1 MKMKNKI
8 TTAILLL
15 IIPLFLTACTLSDIP
30 VVGKYFGGGSG
41 NNQKQGVPVSL
52 NMWGLWETP
61 DIMDVLI
68 KSYQAQESLVS
79 VNYEDRSISKPSE
92 YKDSIF
98 TRLKQGGLPD
108 IIMIHNSWVPFIK
121 DYLEPAPSDVLA
133 VADYSQRFY
142 PVAVDSSVID
152 GKVYAVPAHY
162 DGLVLVYNKDHFDE
176 IDQVSPPTAWEEFRR
191 VALAL
196 TVRSDEEGLVR
207 AGAAIGAANNIDFF
221 SDIVGLMFAQAGV
234 SVPSGIDSNSARD
247 ALKFYTLF
255 LQSDGVWSESFPE
268 ASKAF
273 SAGKVSMIFVPT
285 WNLLDIVRANPGM
298 NIGVAP
304 VPQAVAE
311 RPVSW
316 GSFWMYAVPKSSSNS
331 KAAWKFINYLSQD
344 DQQLALFNE
353 SSKYRPYG
361 APFSSVNLA
370 SQAGQSASSQYIKP
384 VLNTAPFAKSSI
396 FAGRSGNNAE
406 VEALRTAVNTVL
418 SDDNVSPEEVL
429 KTCKDTITGTR
440 Q

>member
-15 IIPLFLTACTLSDIP
+15 LIPLFLTACTLSDIP
-30 VVGKYFGGGSG
+30 VVGKYFGGGAG
-41 NNQKQGVPVSL
+41 NPGKPGVPVSL

-61 DIMDVLI
+61 DIMDVII
-68 KSYQAQESLVS
+68 KNYQTKENLVT
-79 VNYEDRSISKPSE
+79 VNYEDRSINNPNG

-98 TRLKQGGLPD
+98 TRIKQGDLPD
-108 IIMIHNSWVPFIK
+108 IVMIHNSWVPFIK
-121 DYLEPAPSDVLA
+121 DYLEPAPSDVIA

-142 PVAVDSSVID
+142 PVATESSVVD

-196 TVRSDEEGLVR
+196 TVRTDKEGLVR

-234 SVPSGIDSNSARD
+234 SVPSGIDSRAAQD
-247 ALKFYTLF
+247 ALSFYTLF
-255 LQSDGVWSESFPE
+255 LKSDGVWSESFPE

-304 VPQAVAE
+304 VPQAIAE
-311 RPVSW
+311 KPVSW

-331 KAAWKFINYLSQD
+331 KAAWKFINFVSQD

-353 SSKYRPYG
+353 ASKYRPYG
-361 APFSSVNLA
+361 APFSSVNLS

-384 VLNTAPFAKSSI
+384 VLNTAPFAKSNI
-396 FAGRSGNNAE
+396 FAGRSGNNTE
-406 VEALRTAVNTVL
+406 VEALKTAVNAVL
-418 SDDNVSPEEVL
+418 SGEVTSEQAL
-429 KTCKDTITGTR
+429 KTCKETITGT
-440 Q
+440 QQ

>member
-1 MKMKNKI
+1 MKNKI
-8 TTAILLL
+8 LTAILLL
-15 IIPLFLTACTLSDIP
+15 VIPLFLTACSLSDIP
-30 VVGKYFGGGSG
+30 VIGKYFGGGSG
-41 NNQKQGVPVSL
+41 NAPKQGVPVSL

-61 DIMDVLI
+61 DIMEVLI
-68 KSYQAQESLVS
+68 KNYQTQNSLVT
-79 VNYEDRSISKPSE
+79 VNYEDRSINNPNS
-92 YKDSIF
+92 YKESVF
-98 TRLKQGGLPD
+98 TRIKQGDLPD
-108 IIMIHNSWVPFIK
+108 IIMVHNSWVPFLK
-121 DYLEPAPSDVLA
+121 DYLEPAPSDVIA
-133 VADYSQRFY
+133 TADYLQRFY
-142 PVAVDSSVID
+142 PVAAESSVVD
-152 GKVYAVPAHY
+152 GRVYAVPAHH

-196 TVRSDEEGLVR
+196 TIRTNEEGLVR
-207 AGAAIGAANNIDFF
+207 AGAAIGSANNIDFF

-234 SVPSGIDSNSARD
+234 SVPSGIDSRAAQD
-247 ALKFYTLF
+247 ALSFYTIF
-255 LQSDGVWSESFPE
+255 LKSDEVWSESFPE

-316 GSFWMYAVPKSSSNS
+316 GSFWMYAVPKSGSNS
-331 KAAWKFINYLSQD
+331 RAAWEFINFISKD

-353 SSKYRPYG
+353 ASKYRPYG
-361 APFSSVNLA
+361 APFSSVTLA
-370 SQAGQSASSQYIKP
+370 QQAGQSASSQYIKP
-384 VLNTAPFAKSSI
+384 ILNTAPFAKSSV
-396 FAGRSGNNAE
+396 FAARAGNTTE
-406 VEALRTAVNTVL
+406 VEALRTAVNAVL
-418 SDDNVSPEEVL
+418 SGEVTSEQAL
-429 KTCKDTITGTR
+429 KTCKETIVGTP

>member
-1 MKMKNKI
+1 MKNKI
-8 TTAILLL
+8 ITAILLL
-15 IIPLFLTACTLSDIP
+15 LIPLFLTACTLSDIP
-30 VVGKYFGGGSG
+30 VIGKYFGGGSG
-41 NNQKQGVPVSL
+41 NAPKPGVPVSL

-61 DIMDVLI
+61 DIMDVII
-68 KSYQAQESLVS
+68 KNYQTQENLVT
-79 VNYEDRSISKPSE
+79 VNYEDRSINNPIG
-92 YKDSIF
+92 YKESVF
-98 TRLKQGGLPD
+98 TRIKQGDLPD
-108 IIMIHNSWVPFIK
+108 IIMVHNSWVPFIK
-121 DYLEPAPSDVLA
+121 DYLEPAPSDVIST
-133 VADYSQRFY
+133 ADYSQRFY
-142 PVAVDSSVID
+142 PVAVEASVSGD
-152 GKVYAVPAHY
+152 KVYAVPAHY

-176 IDQVSPPTAWEEFRR
+176 IDQISPPTAWEEFRR

-196 TVRSDEEGLVR
+196 TIRNEGGGIER

-234 SVPSGIDSNSARD
+234 SVPSGVDSQSAQD

-255 LQSDGVWSESFPE
+255 LKSDGVWSESFPE

-304 VPQAVAE
+304 VPQAIAE
-311 RPVSW
+311 NPVSW

-331 KAAWKFINYLSQD
+331 KAAWKFINFMSQD

-361 APFSSVNLA
+361 APFSSVSLA

-384 VLNTAPFAKSSI
+384 VLNTAPFAKSNV
-396 FAGRSGNNAE
+396 FAARSGNATE
-406 VEALRTAVNTVL
+406 VEALRTAINEVL
-418 SDDNVSPEEVL
+418 SGEITPEQAL
-429 KTCKDTITGTR
+429 QTCKAKISGT
-440 Q
+440 QQ